1 MSLYWT
7 VSTMVAIGFGT
18 YFDLVLGKIE
28 IDSKKHKIT
37 RQYLAKQ
44 RFAKKLQLFQKM
56 NMKMNLKMKIFVS
69 FDFWKSRNEFE
80 TREFLLF

>member
-18 YFDLVLGKIE
+18 YFDLVLGKNE

-56 NMKMNLKMKIFVS
+56 NMKMKVFVC